1 MFSHTFLLNQLWKI
15 QHEEGYL
22 SDKAIRLLSRQTGRS
37 WVDLEGVIS
46 FYHFFRRKPAGRF
59 LIFLNNSIL
68 SEFAGFPEVLK
79 AFQEST
85 GAHLNQTDPTDT
97 FTLQMASCIG
107 LSDVEPAA
115 LINWRPFINLTPEKV
130 HHLIHQLKSGTDI
143 DDLADRPLSD
153 AYPNDEEN
161 KRLMIRPYQ
170 EGMAISKLIRMSPDE
185 VIKEIMEAGLTG
197 LGGAFF
203 PTHLKWQSCRNQ
215 ADPEKYIVCNADEG
229 EPGTFKDRFLILKYP
244 GLLLEGMITAGF
256 AVGARQGVIYLRGE
270 YQYLIPKIKDAIRHF
285 KNEGWLGNDACGIP
299 GFDFDI
305 DLVIGAGAYICG
317 EETALL
323 ESLEGHRGEPRP
335 RVHYPTERGYLGKPT
350 VVNNVETLC
359 TAARILEQGFEPY
372 LNTRH
377 PDSPGTKLF
386 SIAGDCLYPGIYEI
400 TWGITVGALLE
411 RCGAVDPYAIQ
422 ISGPSGELIP
432 ASWKDRMLGLHDLRC
447 GGSVMIYNRQRD
459 LLQILQNYN
468 RFFMQESCGVCTPCR
483 AGNYM
488 LSVQLRKMERGL
500 ASTEDV
506 DKLNDW
512 AKLMEYNSRCGLG
525 QTAPKAIIQAAQ
537 RFPEIMDQHTRTK
550 NAPFD
555 LDLATSA
562 YDRIINELR

>member
-215 ADPEKYIVCNADEG
+215 PEATKFIVCNADEG
-229 EPGTFKDRFLILKYP
+229 EPGTFKDRFLLQKYP
-244 GLLLEGMITAGF
+244 GLLLEGMITAAF
-256 AVGARQGVIYLRGE
+256 AVGSREGIIYLRGE
-270 YQYLIPKIKDAIRHF
+270 YQYLLGKLEKTIGQFREK
-285 KNEGWLGNDACGIP
+285 GWLGRNLLGIP

-305 DLVIGAGAYICG
+305 RIALGAGAYICG

-335 RVHYPTERGYLGKPT
+335 RVYYPTEKGYLAKPT

-359 TAARILEQGFEPY
+359 TAARILENGYEPY
-372 LNTRH
+372 VNPAA
-377 PDSPGTKLF
+377 PDSPGTKLM
-386 SIAGDCLYPGIYEI
+386 SIAGDCHFPGVYEI
-400 TWGITVGALLE
+400 TWGTTIGELLT

-422 ISGPSGELIP
+422 LSGPSGELLP
-432 ASWKDRMLGLHDLRC
+432 ASWVGRKLGLHDLRC
-447 GGSVMIYNRQRD
+447 GGSVMVFNRQRD

-468 RFFMQESCGVCTPCR
+468 RFFLQESCGVCTPCR

-500 ASTEDV
+500 ASTEDL
-506 DKLNDW
+506 DKLEEW

-525 QTAPKAIIQAAQ
+525 HTAPKAIIQAAA
-537 RFPEIMDQHTRTK
+537 RFPEVMDQHTRTK